1 MDIKRICEN
10 PTEEDKEFF
19 PDLIGKDWKEVFR
32 DAVENYRDESFIAQF
47 LSPALIRKWRLFE
60 YTNNEKDKFIHISAI
75 QNKSD
80 YDKIRLTLSKQFSLS
95 SKMPDIQIINSN
107 LKTDRTLELA
117 YRPDNGAKLT
127 VDKERVL
134 DYIKYLWGYNVELI
148 EILSEKDVDKMNQK
162 S

>member
-1 MDIKRICEN
+1 
-10 PTEEDKEFF
+10 
-19 PDLIGKDWKEVFR
+19 
-32 DAVENYRDESFIAQF
+32 
-47 LSPALIRKWRLFE
+47 
-60 YTNNEKDKFIHISAI
+60 
-75 QNKSD
+75 
-80 YDKIRLTLSKQFSLS
+80 
-95 SKMPDIQIINSN
+95 MPDIQIINSN